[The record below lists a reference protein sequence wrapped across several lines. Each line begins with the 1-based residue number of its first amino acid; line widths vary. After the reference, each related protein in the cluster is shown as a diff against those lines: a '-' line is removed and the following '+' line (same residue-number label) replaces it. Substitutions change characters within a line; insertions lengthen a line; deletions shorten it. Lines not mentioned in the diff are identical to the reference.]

1 MEMTK
6 GLGSSKGQLMSLA
19 VTIFI
24 MLMASALLLYVIV
37 GLGYDS
43 VTQSS
48 VVSSSSINYGTILQK
63 NAVSFA
69 TGSASAALHTLF
81 VYEYNA
87 SLRKGN
93 LISNF
98 SQFMQYL
105 MVNGTL
111 PNVQP
116 GTPAANKILNLMSN
130 STFAS
135 YNSEISS
142 ITNAGSRTITI
153 SESKPRIFQTN
164 PYSINVQYTEYAKI
178 NTTSGIFSFA
188 IPVNASVPINNTP
201 DLFYAQQGIFRPIAF
216 AGLSNLVSVIGN
228 DYATYGNTSSFTYGT
243 AYVVTPS
250 PASCTSPANLV
261 PSPLNSH
268 PYNSTLIIVTANA
281 VALTSG
287 GCTTLNAYGGLI
299 TNLLST
305 SPPIPYLNFS
315 TTNNALQYLQT
326 GQHLLLYGS
335 SLAALNI
342 TNLIDKINAHS
353 YFASPFASSFINRS
367 TGNFQPSSQSGI
379 FTFAPF
385 GRQAAY
391 FNGQSSYINVG
402 DSPTL
407 NPTNAIT
414 IGAWIDP
421 TTALGPVIVARRDT
435 SAYSYEFAISN
446 SGLLLGRINSNA
458 NAAQS
463 ISTIP
468 PNVWTYVV
476 MTYDGS
482 TIRIYTNGA
491 QVASYAYSGTISSTN
506 IITTIGE
513 RNYTGAQ
520 AYFNG
525 SIANVQIYNT
535 SLSQAQIDTLYQEG
549 ISALPIPGNS
559 LVGWWPLNGNAQDYS
574 GYNNNG
580 QATNVLYSLPSGYN
594 RDSILTG
601 NISQYSYP
609 VPGVLNCN
617 TVAQCAN
624 QSLAHVYL
632 NDMPLSIGSAGL
644 SAAYFNGQSTHI
656 SINNTVPSLSPQ
668 TFTITAWIKW
678 NGQRYLSSTGEDW
691 ATIVENGVAGY
702 GSGAYTILLHRASGS
717 TDTTLNFYINEGTL
731 VASWANSEIDTGWH
745 FVSFTYNAVSA
756 NIYFDGVQEVSS
768 PYTNPITP
776 VATKFNIGAGGS
788 GGYSW
793 GGSISNVQVYNKSLS
808 QPQIQILYQEGIG
821 GAPIPG
827 NSLVGWWPLNGNTN
841 DYSGYQDFGFPNSVS
856 FQYLS
861 SNPHASNYVPGQVTG
876 SVNGE
881 WQTLGFGAKSVPQVL
896 WNVTVWRACPGPS
909 YTCSSQYPNGETKG
923 IEYNNSLAN
932 PIDPANTIFEE
943 GGVWSSGIFGG
954 NQAWNFG
961 TPAYDYLN
969 PGYTINGYTTA
980 YLGSPN
986 EPFPQQTN
994 ALSTNT
1000 LCGSSYNTTGYS
1012 ASTTQYL
1019 SGTYAFWLGSDNETE
1034 VFYRPVQ
1041 SSPVAIDWAS
1051 VFMASAWGIK
1061 NPPVSGPVY
1070 VSFAPQSYQFAVVGS
1085 NSCGRGLSDFSMSKV
1100 VSQQWNV
1107 TAWMLPSSEQT
1118 LPYATANANPTNSGN
1133 SWGATFQ
1140 GSGIWFGGPPN
1151 GEQQWNYG
1159 TSGYFGHDI
1168 FNSLTIPFPASL
1180 NQLNNNGVACASP
1193 FDTEAY
1199 AANATMYLSG
1209 TYTFNIWVD
1218 DQTFIFEKPSGS
1230 STWTSITPVPG
1241 GSPEASN
1248 PSSYTYTFS
1257 AGLYNIAIDW
1267 TNACGPGVSAI
1278 QIVPP

>member
-1 MEMTK
+1 

-19 VTIFI
+19 VTVFI

-48 VVSSSSINYGTILQK
+48 IVSSGSISYGTILQK
-63 NAVSFA
+63 NAASFA

-105 MVNGTL
+105 IVNGTL

-142 ITNAGSRTITI
+142 ITNAGSRIITI
-153 SESKPRIFQTN
+153 SESKPHIFQTS

-178 NTTSGIFSFA
+178 NTTSGIFSFT

-216 AGLSNLVSVIGN
+216 AGLSDLVSVIGN
-228 DYATYGNTSSFTYGT
+228 DYATYGNASSFTYGT
-243 AYVVTPS
+243 AYVIPS

-261 PSPLNSH
+261 PSPLNSR

-305 SPPIPYLNFS
+305 PPPVPYLNFS
-315 TTNNALQYLQT
+315 TTNNALKYLQT
-326 GQHLLLYGS
+326 GQHLLLYGP

-342 TNLIDKINAHS
+342 TNLVDKINTHS
-353 YFASPFASSFINRS
+353 YFTSPFASSFINRS

-385 GRQAAY
+385 GRQAAQ
-391 FNGQSSYINVG
+391 FNGQNSYIQVP
-402 DSPTL
+402 DSPSL
-407 NPTNAIT
+407 RVGNPYFTFFAWINPSSISACGLGQPSCVIFNKENSYEWALTTGGQLCWAIDNSVPGWAWECT
-414 IGAWIDP
+414 TIYVPTDKFSSVALTYNGTSVVAYINGAAANSISASGPVNSINGYNSLRIGARGAP
-421 TTALGPVIVARRDT
+421 GAA
-435 SAYSYEFAISN
+435 FAF
-446 SGLLLGRINSNA
+446 
-458 NAAQS
+458 
-463 ISTIP
+463 
-468 PNVWTYVV
+468 
-476 MTYDGS
+476 
-482 TIRIYTNGA
+482 
-491 QVASYAYSGTISSTN
+491 
-506 IITTIGE
+506 
-513 RNYTGAQ
+513 
-520 AYFNG
+520 FNG
-525 SIANVQIYNT
+525 SISNVQIYNT
-535 SLSQAQIDTLYQEG
+535 SLSQMQIDTLYQEG

-617 TVAQCAN
+617 TVTQCAN

-644 SAAYFNGQSTHI
+644 STAYFNGQSSQI
-656 SINNTVPSLSPQ
+656 SIPTSSSLQPQIITVAIWLKVSGNLGNYQYVIDTNSDNPANSMTFQLSPGPSGYYI
-668 TFTITAWIKW
+668 TFGNVGDNEFTTYAINSDW
-678 NGQRYLSSTGEDW
+678 N
-691 ATIVENGVAGY
+691 
-702 GSGAYTILLHRASGS
+702 
-717 TDTTLNFYINEGTL
+717 F
-731 VASWANSEIDTGWH
+731 
-745 FVSFTYNAVSA
+745 FVFTYNKVAITTYV
-756 NIYFDGVQEVSS
+756 NGQQESTFPISGS
-768 PYTNPITP
+768 PSIAWNNNPII
-776 VATKFNIGAGGS
+776 VGNEFGGAL
-788 GGYSW
+788 YTA
-793 GGSISNVQVYNKSLS
+793 GSISNVQIYNSSLS
-808 QPQIQILYQEGIG
+808 QSQVTTLYQEGIN

-841 DYSGYQDFGFPNSVS
+841 DYSGYQDFGLPNALSY
-856 FQYLS
+856 QYLS
-861 SNPHASNYVPGQVTG
+861 LVPSGNSMLGQTSG

-932 PIDPANTIFEE
+932 PIDPANTIYEE
-943 GGVWSSGIFGG
+943 SGVWSSGIFGG
-954 NQAWNFG
+954 DQAWNFG

-994 ALSTNT
+994 VLSTNT

-1012 ASTTQYL
+1012 ASTTQQL

-1034 VFYRPVQ
+1034 VFYRPIQ
-1041 SSPVAIDWAS
+1041 PGITSTWAS
-1051 VFMASAWGIK
+1051 VFMGSAWGIK

-1070 VSFAPQSYQFAVVGS
+1070 VGFAPQSYQFAVVGS

-1107 TAWMLPSSEQT
+1107 TAWMLPSSEQA

-1133 SWGATFQ
+1133 TWGATFQ
-1140 GSGIWFGGPPN
+1140 GSGVWYGGPIN

-1159 TSGYFGHDI
+1159 TSGVFGKNLY
-1168 FNSLTIPFPASL
+1168 NSLTIPFPESV
-1180 NQLNNNGVACASP
+1180 NSLNNNAVVCSSP
-1193 FDTEAY
+1193 YDSEAN

-1209 TYTFNIWVD
+1209 TYTFNTYANTN
-1218 DQTFIFEKPSGS
+1218 DQVFIFEKPAGS
-1230 STWTSITPVPG
+1230 STWTTITQG
-1241 GSPEASN
+1241 TSGLSF
-1248 PSSYTYTFS
+1248 TFS
-1257 AGLYNIAIDW
+1257 SGLYNIVVDW
-1267 TNACGPGVSAI
+1267 TNECGAGLHAI